1 MVIRPLLYLLMNE
14 FHDVNWMIDE
24 DFMETR
30 YKLLVKDSGNYTAD
44 SFTELIWIVFKHR
57 CQHLLR
63 GEGWRD

>member
-1 MVIRPLLYLLMNE
+1 MNE

-24 DFMETR
+24 DLMETKF
-30 YKLLVKDSGNYTAD
+30 KLVVKESGTYTAD